1 MDFNCMINSHF
12 RIMFRILLF
21 SSSLSDIPI
30 CLKCSE
36 KQGGVKIAA
45 LIKRVLKGSSQVCAC
60 AGLKKRG
67 FDCEFT
73 TP

>member
-1 MDFNCMINSHF
+1 MRNSHF

-30 CLKCSE
+30 YLKCSE

-45 LIKRVLKGSSQVCAC
+45 LIKSVLKGSSQVCAC
-60 AGLKKRG
+60 AG
-67 FDCEFT
+67 
-73 TP
+73 